1 MLLHRCIP
9 TTITK
14 LFTPLIEIL
23 PKIPSSCTPSLP
35 IMNTSQKIL
44 IESCTPHNMLA
55 LTLSPFKSRNQI
67 PLSDFSFYTMGLNG
81 VLLITDTS

>member
-1 MLLHRCIP
+1 
-9 TTITK
+9 
-14 LFTPLIEIL
+14 
-23 PKIPSSCTPSLP
+23 
-35 IMNTSQKIL
+35 MNTSQKIL
-44 IESCTPHNMLA
+44 IESCTPHNKLA